1 MDTANSALLLH
12 SLTHGKPSVL
22 TSGSSGIWISK
33 DWILT
38 HGTALSAIIGKYHAI
53 ASFMRNVPAREL
65 ATVPQNLRNELT
77 FRVYRDSA
85 SDTFGSS
92 DRARIRGHS
101 GFVAAVWK
109 CRLLAKTFDEFF
121 ETWNFPKSSTDLD
134 KLLRSVFLL
143 VRVFDS
149 SEPFA
154 GTSTAEQALRRLLER
169 TSRDPVRGTCVEI
182 VSTPFANPV
191 FIDSIAR
198 GIVSN
203 VVGEQDCVIMTDAF
217 AFPGSEGGPVYVIS
231 SDR

>member
-1 MDTANSALLLH
+1 MDTAKSALLLH
-12 SLTHGKPSVL
+12 SLTYGKPSVSA
-22 TSGSSGIWISK
+22 SGSSGIWISK

-38 HGTALSAIIGKYHAI
+38 HGTALSAIIDKYRAM
-53 ASFMRNVPAREL
+53 ASFMRNLPPREL

-77 FRVYRDSA
+77 FQVYRDSA
-85 SDTFGSS
+85 S
-92 DRARIRGHS
+92 DRARIRGHF

-121 ETWNFPKSSTDLD
+121 ETWSFPKSSTGFD
-134 KLLRSVFLL
+134 KFLRSVFLL

-149 SEPFA
+149 SESFVE
-154 GTSTAEQALRRLLER
+154 TAEQALRRLLER
-169 TSRDPVRGTCVEI
+169 TLRDPVRGTSVEI
-182 VSTPFANPV
+182 VSTPFGNPV

-203 VVGEQDCVIMTDAF
+203 VVGEQGCVIMTDAF
-217 AFPGSEGGPVYVIS
+217 AFPGGEGGPVYVIS